1 MYLSDLVA
9 TFWILWCSSE
19 DEVDNE
25 EKDVGEEKDGVKYVG
40 RDEKEEEGK
49 DSTREEK
56 DVDTQVMIVNFSQ
69 YFYPWFPLTS
79 NELKD
84 NTKRNYLGFRS
95 LCGFFKFLW
104 KVFDNFFWDLQNMQ
118 NLKKNILI

>member
-79 NELKD
+79 N
-84 NTKRNYLGFRS
+84 
-95 LCGFFKFLW
+95 
-104 KVFDNFFWDLQNMQ
+104 
-118 NLKKNILI
+118 

>member
-84 NTKRNYLGFRS
+84 NTKRKYWRFRS

-104 KVFDNFFWDLQNMQ
+104 QSDSVR
-118 NLKKNILI
+118 